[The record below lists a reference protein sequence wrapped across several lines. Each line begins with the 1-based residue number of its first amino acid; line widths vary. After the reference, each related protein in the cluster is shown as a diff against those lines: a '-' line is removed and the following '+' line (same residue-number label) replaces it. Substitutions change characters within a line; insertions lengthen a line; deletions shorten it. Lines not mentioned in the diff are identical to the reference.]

1 MLRKIRLIA
10 ASGLILGAAWAGTS
24 ATFTNAPNAT
34 STFTSGVINLE
45 IGDDADD
52 SYAFTSLDFSA
63 MKPTDVR
70 YASLK
75 IENPTI
81 TDGLGLSYVMST
93 SATNA
98 DSKDLRSQLLL
109 GIKLV
114 PSATCDATAYGAS
127 SDVLYAQGVLTSA
140 AISTRTLANS
150 AVEYACFQVTLPTG
164 VGNAYQGAAT
174 TATFAFTATQ
184 L

>member
-1 MLRKIRLIA
+1 MLRKIRLLA
-10 ASGLILGAAWAGTS
+10 CSGLLLGATWAGTS
-24 ATFTNAPNAT
+24 ATFTNSPNAA

-45 IGDDADD
+45 LADDADD
-52 SYAFTSLDFSA
+52 SVAFTSLDYAA
-63 MKPTDVR
+63 MKPGDVK

-75 IENPTI
+75 IENPSI
-81 TDGLGLSYVMST
+81 TDGLGFSYVMST
-93 SATNA
+93 SATNT

-114 PSATCDATAYGAS
+114 PSATCDATAYGNS

-140 AISTRTLANS
+140 AIATRTLSNGS
-150 AVEYACFQVTLPTG
+150 AEYACFQVSLPSG